1 VNPRAEAYERL
12 GGRYEVRVLEPSPPA
27 IDSDPWYADDPAA
40 RADVPSGREVVSP
53 VATGDLRWEQLAA
66 EDPQLADWCADRW
79 LGSYRRLGQAP
90 ANLVATRLALHAL
103 AERVIAPARR
113 NANTKFGL
121 RYTRGGFGTP
131 FFGDD
136 VQIRVVGNELI
147 VVESGHERRAPITS
161 LDAAAEHIGRRLLPD
176 DVELGADALGVDP
189 EAAAF
194 LGEWYGFAA
203 SVLEELRAGTGNAP
217 DLARVQL
224 WPEHFDLAIDL
235 GNEAAGARGTF
246 GASPG
251 DGAHAEPY
259 LYVTHWADTPDDP
272 YWSDT
277 AFPGAS
283 LAYATLR
290 ASADPLRAAVDFF
303 RRGRDLLARGG
314 SAGR

>member
-224 WPEHFDLAIDL
+224 WPEHFDLAVDL
-235 GNEAAGARGTF
+235 GSADAGGRASYGL
-246 GASPG
+246 SPG
-251 DGAHAEPY
+251 DEQHPEPY
-259 LYVTHWADTPDDP
+259 AYVAPWETP
-272 YWSDT
+272 
-277 AFPGAS
+277 APGELWQGVGFSGAE
-283 LAYATLR
+283 LGYGELLDAPDQR
-290 ASADPLRAAVDFF
+290 QAALEFF
-303 RRGRDLLARGG
+303 RTRLTALTN
-314 SAGR
+314 